1 MKIESFYEVINKRR
15 SVRRF
20 AAKTVP
26 EELIQNAIATAV
38 LAPNSSNTQTWDF
51 YWVKNADSKNKL
63 IHYCL
68 NQSAARTAAELVV
81 ITADPKKWKRSQQ
94 GLIDWAIKANAPKPV
109 LIYYQKLIPITYRW
123 GFLNSFALIKW
134 IGTSIVGL
142 FRPLPRGP
150 NFRSELQLVAVKSA
164 ALAAQNFVL
173 ALTAE
178 GLSTCMMEGFDESR
192 VKSLLKLPASSRVV
206 MVVAIGYEGEK
217 AFWGPQYRLPINEV
231 FHRV

>member
-1 MKIESFYEVINKRR
+1 MKNDSFYEVIKHRR

-20 AAKTVP
+20 AKTTVP
-26 EELIQNAIATAV
+26 EESIHKAMAAAV

-51 YWVKNADSKNKL
+51 YWVKSPELKNKL

-81 ITADPKKWKRSQQ
+81 ITADPRKWKRSQNR
-94 GLIDWAIKANAPKPV
+94 LIDWAEKAKAPKPV
-109 LIYYQKLIPITYRW
+109 LMYYQKLIPITYRW

-134 IGTSIVGL
+134 MGTSIVGM

-150 NFRSELQLVAVKSA
+150 HFLSELQLVAVKSA

-178 GLSTCMMEGFDESR
+178 GLSTCMMEGFDEYR

-206 MVVAIGYEGEK
+206 MVIAIGFEGDK
-217 AFWGPQYRLPINEV
+217 AFWGPQFRLPVDQV
-231 FHRV
+231 FHQV